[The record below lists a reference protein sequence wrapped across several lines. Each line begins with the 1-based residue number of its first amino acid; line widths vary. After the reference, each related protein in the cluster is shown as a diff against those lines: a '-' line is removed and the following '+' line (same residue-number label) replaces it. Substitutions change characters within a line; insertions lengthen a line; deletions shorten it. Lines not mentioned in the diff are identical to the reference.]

1 MATEGNQNPY
11 EGGTGGKFRK
21 RPLRKTQTTPYD
33 RPPIALRNPNRNNNG
48 WLSKLVDPAHRLI
61 THGAHSF
68 FSSLLRKRLPPP
80 PPVPPTNSSE
90 MEQEMRQDNH
100 QEEAVAE
107 ESSGFQQGAGG
118 ESNVQINCSDSDQGG
133 LTELEK
139 LLKQKTFS
147 RSEIDHLTALMRS
160 RTVDASVRE
169 EEKTPEMV
177 PSESTLPSG
186 QKEEYP
192 KTPIAENRIENH
204 LVLTQHVTS
213 SVPIEDVAS
222 PAELAKA
229 YMGSRLSNVSSS
241 MLGVRYPSRGEDP
254 TLLKIENTPYKS
266 PITSIVPRA
275 TRQTAVHENGFVTP
289 RPRGRSAIYNMART
303 PYSRVYP
310 TSTLKGGGHAVQ
322 VEPSSSTQ
330 SAMDLDMLS
339 GSTRGGI
346 KRRNLAVDNNI
357 GSVGPIRRV
366 RHKSNL
372 LYSKGSSSPLS
383 GSALSVYRNGSG
395 IDTAQQPSSSLR
407 KSVLLDEVKYKSEEN
422 VNGTKASTSV
432 PPFSSKSSEMATKI
446 LQQLDKLVS
455 PKEKSSESRLPV
467 VSDSS
472 SMKLSPSM
480 LRGQA
485 LRSME
490 MVDASKS
497 PDSLQGNKLGGTFRN
512 LSPGAQNPKSISLR
526 DEDENGPLK
535 LVASS
540 NEVVPTDTTKSR
552 SQIFSSE
559 NSLMNNSVSHPPKK
573 RSFHMSAHENSLDL
587 DDNACKAVSFSPAEK
602 ETRSSTAMASKMSS
616 GSEAIALVSPS
627 TSSVKTTEGPKVDE
641 KFEASPISDPN
652 YNNPATVAVAST
664 TTTLDSDKPALSNG
678 STANPSLFNFANKV
692 ISSQE
697 LTTSVASSKEIT
709 ISAPV
714 FGLEKVVPPKNAGAA
729 APSVNLD
736 ANQNVFK
743 DSPSPFTASS
753 VGGEST
759 LKFGA
764 SFDSNPGGS
773 ISFNT
778 DAGSTGSMQKVC
790 ETDSGDAKTNTNTGF
805 SARASEL
812 AVSSGVSTSLLTPPN
827 SIFKFGHSSNQNNG
841 SLASAPSFSSFTSL
855 ISNNISDSSNQN
867 NGSLASGPSFSASFS
882 SLVSNNFS
890 NSSSSLTASGDIS
903 AAATTGISMTTPALI
918 ASSNNY
924 SSSTPVMATSSST
937 TPLFKFG
944 SSPVT
949 SAGLSVSFSGSKP
962 LETKSSQDAGIGNF
976 SSTAFGNSSAALVG
990 STGTAIFGFSSPAM
1004 TTGTSQSQSSFGAG
1018 SGSLFGAQAS
1028 PSTGGFATST
1038 QTQLVQSSAP
1048 SPFFGL
1054 TGKSDFSSG
1063 SSFFSP
1069 SSSATNTSFSS
1080 GSSLFP
1086 SSSATNIF
1094 NSSSAVNSISSNSGT
1109 SSSLFGA
1116 SSWQTSNSP
1125 FGSTISSSPSP
1136 FGISSGSGASTTS
1149 ASVPQFPFTSAA
1161 ASTSTQ
1167 PAFGNPNPVFAF
1179 GSAPVNNDQT
1189 SMVDSMAEDS
1199 VQVTPPLS
1207 PMFGQQPAPV
1217 QSNFVFGAS
1226 TPSGT
1231 SPFQFASQ
1239 QNVAPQNP
1247 SQFQASGSLEF
1258 NAGGGSFSLGSGGG
1272 DKSGRKIIRVKHK
1285 NRKK

>member
-33 RPPIALRNPNRNNNG
+33 RPPTALRNPNRNNNG

-80 PPVPPTNSSE
+80 PPVPPPNSSE
-90 MEQEMRQDNH
+90 MEQETRQDNH

-107 ESSGFQQGAGG
+107 ESFGFQQGAVG

-139 LLKQKTFS
+139 LLKQKTFT

-160 RTVDASVRE
+160 RTVDASVME

-177 PSESTLPSG
+177 PSEPTLPSG

-192 KTPIAENRIENH
+192 KTPIVENGIENH
-204 LVLTQHVTS
+204 LVLTRHVTS

-241 MLGVRYPSRGEDP
+241 MPGVRYPSRGEDP
-254 TLLKIENTPYKS
+254 ALLKIENTPYKS
-266 PITSIVPRA
+266 PIMSIVPRA

-330 SAMDLDMLS
+330 SVMDLDMLS
-339 GSTRGGI
+339 GSSRGGI

-395 IDTAQQPSSSLR
+395 VDTAKQPSSSLR
-407 KSVLLDEVKYKSEEN
+407 KPVLPDEVKHKSEEN
-422 VNGTKASTSV
+422 VNGTKASTSF
-432 PPFSSKSSEMATKI
+432 PPFPSKSNEMATKI

-455 PKEKSSESRLPV
+455 PKEKSSESRLPAM
-467 VSDSS
+467 SDSS

-497 PDSLQGNKLGGTFRN
+497 PDSLQGNKMGGTFEN
-512 LSPGAQNPKSISLR
+512 SSPGAQNQKSISHG
-526 DEDENGPLK
+526 EKDENGPLK

-540 NEVVPTDTTKSR
+540 IK
-552 SQIFSSE
+552 
-559 NSLMNNSVSHPPKK
+559 SVSHPTQKK
-573 RSFHMSAHENSLDL
+573 RSFHMSAHENSFDL
-587 DDNACKAVSFSPAEK
+587 DDNTYGAVSFSPAEK
-602 ETRSSTAMASKMSS
+602 ETRSTTAVANKISS

-627 TSSVKTTEGPKVDE
+627 TSSVKTTGGPKVDE
-641 KFEASPISDPN
+641 KLDASPISDPN
-652 YNNPATVAVAST
+652 YNPATVAVPSAT
-664 TTTLDSDKPALSNG
+664 TTFGSDKPALPNG
-678 STANPSLFNFANKV
+678 STANPLFNFAKKV
-692 ISSQE
+692 ISSPE
-697 LTTSVASSKEIT
+697 LTTSVASSKE

-714 FGLEKVVPPKNAGAA
+714 FGLEKVVPSKEAGAD

-736 ANQNVFK
+736 TNQNVFK
-743 DSPSPFTASS
+743 VSPNPFTASS

-778 DAGSTGSMQKVC
+778 DAGSMQKVR

-805 SARASEL
+805 FARASEP
-812 AVSSGVSTSLLTPPN
+812 AVSSAVSTSLLTPPN

-841 SLASAPSFSSFTSL
+841 SLAS
-855 ISNNISDSSNQN
+855 
-867 NGSLASGPSFSASFS
+867 GPSFSASFP

-890 NSSSSLTASGDIS
+890 NSSSSLTACGGIS

-924 SSSTPVMATSSST
+924 SSSSTPVMTNSSST
-937 TPLFKFG
+937 TSLFKFD

-949 SAGLSVSFSGSKP
+949 SAGLSISSSGSKP
-962 LETKSSQDAGIGNF
+962 PETKSSQDAGFGNF
-976 SSTAFGNSSAALVG
+976 SSTVFGSSSATVG
-990 STGTAIFGFSSPAM
+990 STGSAIFGFSSSAM
-1004 TTGTSQSQSSFGAG
+1004 TTGSSQSQSSFGAG

-1028 PSTGGFATST
+1028 PSAGGFATST
-1038 QTQLVQSSAP
+1038 QTQSVQSSAP
-1048 SPFFGL
+1048 SPLFGL
-1054 TGKSDFSSG
+1054 TGKTDFSSG
-1063 SSFFSP
+1063 SSLFPS

-1080 GSSLFP
+1080 GSSFFP
-1086 SSSATNIF
+1086 SSSTTNIF
-1094 NSSSAVNSISSNSGT
+1094 NSGTTFGLGTSASSSAVNSISSNSGT

-1116 SSWQTSNSP
+1116 SSWQPSNSP
-1125 FGSTISSSPSP
+1125 FGSTFSS
-1136 FGISSGSGASTTS
+1136 STTS
-1149 ASVPQFPFTSAA
+1149 ASAPQFSFTSAAASNSTSAPQFSFTSAA

-1179 GSAPVNNDQT
+1179 GSAPVNNDQMN
-1189 SMVDSMAEDS
+1189 MVDSMAEDN
-1199 VQVTPPLS
+1199 VQATPPLS

-1239 QNVAPQNP
+1239 QNIAPQNP
-1247 SQFQASGSLEF
+1247 SPFQASGSLEF
-1258 NAGGGSFSLGSGGG
+1258 NAGGSFSLGSAGG